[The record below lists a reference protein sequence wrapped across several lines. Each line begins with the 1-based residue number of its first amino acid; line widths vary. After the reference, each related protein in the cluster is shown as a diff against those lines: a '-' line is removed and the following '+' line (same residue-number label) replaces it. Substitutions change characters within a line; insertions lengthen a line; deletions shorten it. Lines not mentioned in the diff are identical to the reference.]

1 MSGLLTEI
9 FDIKVGLSK
18 SIITPTKPV
27 FLAGLG
33 HNRVSKGVHDDL
45 YVRTVV
51 ISNCNKVVAI
61 VGVDSIGL
69 MYNYVKKIQKE
80 AKEKYG
86 VKVIVGSS
94 HCHSTPD
101 TIGLWGPNQ
110 TTSGVDKEYLDF
122 LSNKILDSIDIALKN
137 ATNAEILVGH
147 SKLPFGV
154 AKNTR
159 DPGIIDE
166 EISYML
172 FKDASSKRGLG
183 FLINFGLHPEV
194 LWSDNLL
201 LTADYVYYLL
211 KYLEENMGGIGVFLN
226 GSLGGMVTP
235 DVKAHTF
242 EEAERIGTTLAKSI
256 LDSIRTSRVEY
267 EISGDVKVLCKKILF
282 PVSNENFIQAAKFKI
297 IDREFLGETYLESEI
312 CHITISSAVQIVT
325 LPGEPLP
332 KVGLKAKSLLKSPY
346 KFLIGLG
353 NDEVGYIIDKE
364 DWTVEKYEESM
375 SLGPLTSDIVL
386 TNIKALLDLC

>member
-1 MSGLLTEI
+1 MLAEI
-9 FDIKVGLSK
+9 FGIRVGLSK

-33 HNRVSKGVHDDL
+33 YNRMSKGVHDDL
-45 YVRTVV
+45 YVRTAV
-51 ISNCNKVVAI
+51 ISNCNKAVAI

-69 MYNYVKKIQKE
+69 MYNYVKRIQKE

-122 LSNKILDSIDIALKN
+122 LSNKILDSIGIALKN
-137 ATNAEILVGH
+137 VTDAEILVGR
-147 SKLPFGV
+147 SKLPLGV

-159 DPGIIDE
+159 DPSVIDE
-166 EISYML
+166 EIAYML
-172 FKDASSKRGLG
+172 FKDASDKKELG
-183 FLINFGLHPEV
+183 FLVNFGLHPEV
-194 LWSDNLL
+194 LWNDNLL
-201 LTADYVYYLL
+201 ITADYVYYLL
-211 KYLEENMGGIGVFLN
+211 KYLEENIDGIGVFLN

-235 DVKAHTF
+235 DVKTHTF
-242 EEAERIGTTLAKSI
+242 EEAERVGITLAKSI

-267 EISGDVKVLCKKILF
+267 EISGDIKVLCKKILL
-282 PVSNENFIQAAKFKI
+282 PVSNENFIRAAKFKI
-297 IDREFLGETYLESEI
+297 ISREFLDETYLESEL
-312 CHITISSAVQIVT
+312 CCVAISSAVQIVT

-332 KVGLKAKSLLKSPY
+332 KVGLKVKSLLRSPY
-346 KFLIGLG
+346 KLLIGLG
-353 NDEVGYIIDKE
+353 NDEIGYIIDKE
-364 DWTVEKYEESM
+364 DWNAEKYEESM
-375 SLGPLTSDIVL
+375 SLGPLTASIVL
-386 TNIKALLDLC
+386 TNIKALLGLC

>member
-1 MSGLLTEI
+1 MLAEI
-9 FDIKVGLSK
+9 FGIRVGLSK

-33 HNRVSKGVHDDL
+33 YNRMSKGVHDDL
-45 YVRTVV
+45 YVRTAV
-51 ISNCNKVVAI
+51 ISNCNKAVAI

-69 MYNYVKKIQKE
+69 MYNYVKRIQKE

-122 LSNKILDSIDIALKN
+122 LSNKILDSIGIALKN
-137 ATNAEILVGH
+137 VTDAEILVGR
-147 SKLPFGV
+147 SKLPLGV

-159 DPGIIDE
+159 DPNVIDE

-172 FKDASSKRGLG
+172 FKDASDKKELG
-183 FLINFGLHPEV
+183 FLVNFGLHPEV
-194 LWSDNLL
+194 LWNDNLL
-201 LTADYVYYLL
+201 ITADYVYYLL
-211 KYLEENMGGIGVFLN
+211 KYLEENIDGIGVFLN

-235 DVKAHTF
+235 DVKTHTF
-242 EEAERIGTTLAKSI
+242 EEAERVGITLAKSI

-267 EISGDVKVLCKKILF
+267 EISGDIKVLCKKILL
-282 PVSNENFIQAAKFKI
+282 PVSNENFIRAAKFKI
-297 IDREFLGETYLESEI
+297 ISREFLDETYLESEL
-312 CHITISSAVQIVT
+312 CCVAISSAVQIVT

-332 KVGLKAKSLLKSPY
+332 KVGLKVKSLLRSPY
-346 KFLIGLG
+346 KLLIGLG
-353 NDEVGYIIDKE
+353 NDEIGYIIDKE
-364 DWTVEKYEESM
+364 DWNAEKYEESM
-375 SLGPLTSDIVL
+375 SLGPLTVSIVL
-386 TNIKALLDLC
+386 TNIKALIGLC

>member
-1 MSGLLTEI
+1 MLAEI
-9 FDIKVGLSK
+9 FGIRVGLSK

-33 HNRVSKGVHDDL
+33 YNRMSKGVHDDL
-45 YVRTVV
+45 YVRTAV
-51 ISNCNKVVAI
+51 ISNCNKAVAI

-69 MYNYVKKIQKE
+69 MYNYVKRIQKE

-86 VKVIVGSS
+86 VKVIVGPS

-122 LSNKILDSIDIALKN
+122 LSNKILDSIGIALKN
-137 ATNAEILVGH
+137 VTDAEILVGR
-147 SKLPFGV
+147 SKLPLGV

-159 DPGIIDE
+159 DPNVIDE

-172 FKDASSKRGLG
+172 FKDASDKKELG
-183 FLINFGLHPEV
+183 FLVNFGLHPEV
-194 LWSDNLL
+194 LWNDNMLI
-201 LTADYVYYLL
+201 TADYVYYLL
-211 KYLEENMGGIGVFLN
+211 KYLEENIGGIGVFLN

-235 DVKAHTF
+235 DVKTHTF
-242 EEAERIGTTLAKSI
+242 EEAERIGITLAKSI

-267 EISGDVKVLCKKILF
+267 EISGDIKVLCKKILF
-282 PVSNENFIQAAKFKI
+282 PVSNENFIRAAKFKI
-297 IDREFLGETYLESEI
+297 ISREFLDETYLESEL
-312 CHITISSAVQIVT
+312 CCVAISSAVQIVT

-332 KVGLKAKSLLKSPY
+332 KVGLKVKSLLRSPY

-353 NDEVGYIIDKE
+353 NDEIGYIIDKE
-364 DWTVEKYEESM
+364 DWNAEKYEESM
-375 SLGPLTSDIVL
+375 SLGPLTASIVL
-386 TNIKALLDLC
+386 TNIKALIGLC

>member
-1 MSGLLTEI
+1 MLAEI
-9 FDIKVGLSK
+9 FGIRVGLSK

-33 HNRVSKGVHDDL
+33 YNRMSKGVHDDL
-45 YVRTVV
+45 YVRTAV
-51 ISNCNKVVAI
+51 ISNCNKAVAI

-69 MYNYVKKIQKE
+69 MYNYVKRIQKE

-122 LSNKILDSIDIALKN
+122 LSNKILDSIGIALKN
-137 ATNAEILVGH
+137 VTDAEILVGR
-147 SKLPFGV
+147 SKLPLGV

-159 DPGIIDE
+159 DPSVIDE
-166 EISYML
+166 EIAYML
-172 FKDASSKRGLG
+172 FKDASDKKELG
-183 FLINFGLHPEV
+183 FLVNFGLHPEV
-194 LWSDNLL
+194 LWNDNLL
-201 LTADYVYYLL
+201 ITADYVYYLL
-211 KYLEENMGGIGVFLN
+211 KYLEENIGGIGVFLN

-235 DVKAHTF
+235 DVKTHTY
-242 EEAERIGTTLAKSI
+242 EEAERVGNTLAKSI

-267 EISGDVKVLCKKILF
+267 EISGDIKVLCKKILL
-282 PVSNENFIQAAKFKI
+282 PVSNENFIRAAKFKI
-297 IDREFLGETYLESEI
+297 ISREFLDETYLESEL
-312 CHITISSAVQIVT
+312 CCVAISSAVQIVT

-332 KVGLKAKSLLKSPY
+332 KVGLKVKSLLRSPY
-346 KFLIGLG
+346 KLLIGLG
-353 NDEVGYIIDKE
+353 NDEIGYIIDKE
-364 DWTVEKYEESM
+364 DWNAEKYEESM
-375 SLGPLTSDIVL
+375 SLGPLTASIVL
-386 TNIKALLDLC
+386 TNIKALLGLC

>member
-1 MSGLLTEI
+1 MLAEI
-9 FDIKVGLSK
+9 FGIRVGLSK

-33 HNRVSKGVHDDL
+33 YNRMSKGVHDDL
-45 YVRTVV
+45 YVRTAV
-51 ISNCNKVVAI
+51 ISNCNKAVAI
-61 VGVDSIGL
+61 VGIDSIGL
-69 MYNYVKKIQKE
+69 MYNYVKRIQKE

-122 LSNKILDSIDIALKN
+122 LSNKILDSIGIALKN
-137 ATNAEILVGH
+137 VTDAEILVGR
-147 SKLPFGV
+147 SKLPLGV

-159 DPGIIDE
+159 DPSVIDE
-166 EISYML
+166 EIAYML
-172 FKDASSKRGLG
+172 FKDASDKKELG
-183 FLINFGLHPEV
+183 FLVNFGLHPEV
-194 LWSDNLL
+194 LWNDNLL
-201 LTADYVYYLL
+201 ITADYVYYLL
-211 KYLEENMGGIGVFLN
+211 KYLEENIDGIGVFLN

-235 DVKAHTF
+235 DVKTHTY
-242 EEAERIGTTLAKSI
+242 EEAERVGNTLAKSI

-267 EISGDVKVLCKKILF
+267 EISGDIKVLCKKILL
-282 PVSNENFIQAAKFKI
+282 PVSNENFIRAAKFKI
-297 IDREFLGETYLESEI
+297 ISREFLDETYLESEL
-312 CHITISSAVQIVT
+312 CCVAISSAVQIVT

-332 KVGLKAKSLLKSPY
+332 KVGLKVKSLLRSPY

-353 NDEVGYIIDKE
+353 NDEIGYIIDKE
-364 DWTVEKYEESM
+364 DWNAEKYEESM
-375 SLGPLTSDIVL
+375 SLGPLTASIVL
-386 TNIKALLDLC
+386 TNIKALLGLC

>member
-1 MSGLLTEI
+1 MLAEI
-9 FDIKVGLSK
+9 FGIRVGLSK

-33 HNRVSKGVHDDL
+33 YNRMSKGVHDDL
-45 YVRTVV
+45 YVRTAV
-51 ISNCNKVVAI
+51 ISNCNKAVAI

-69 MYNYVKKIQKE
+69 MYNYVKRIQKE

-122 LSNKILDSIDIALKN
+122 LSNKILDSIGIALKN
-137 ATNAEILVGH
+137 VTDAEILVGR
-147 SKLPFGV
+147 SKLPLGV

-159 DPGIIDE
+159 DPSVIDE
-166 EISYML
+166 EIAYML
-172 FKDASSKRGLG
+172 FKDASDKKELG
-183 FLINFGLHPEV
+183 FLVNFGLHPEV
-194 LWSDNLL
+194 LWNDNLL
-201 LTADYVYYLL
+201 ITADYVYYLL
-211 KYLEENMGGIGVFLN
+211 KYLEENIDGIGVFLN

-235 DVKAHTF
+235 DVKTHTY
-242 EEAERIGTTLAKSI
+242 EEAERVGITLAKSI

-267 EISGDVKVLCKKILF
+267 EISGDIKVLCKKILL
-282 PVSNENFIQAAKFKI
+282 PVSNENFIRAAKFKI
-297 IDREFLGETYLESEI
+297 ISREFLDETYLESEL
-312 CHITISSAVQIVT
+312 CCVAISSAVQIVT

-332 KVGLKAKSLLKSPY
+332 KVGLKVKSLLRSPY

-353 NDEVGYIIDKE
+353 NDEIGYIIDKE
-364 DWTVEKYEESM
+364 DWNAEKYEESM
-375 SLGPLTSDIVL
+375 SLGPLTASIVL
-386 TNIKALLDLC
+386 TNIKALLGLC

>member
-1 MSGLLTEI
+1 MLAEI
-9 FDIKVGLSK
+9 FGIRVGLSK

-33 HNRVSKGVHDDL
+33 YNRMSKGVHDDL
-45 YVRTVV
+45 YVRTAV
-51 ISNCNKVVAI
+51 ISNCNKAVAI

-69 MYNYVKKIQKE
+69 MYNYVKRIQKE

-122 LSNKILDSIDIALKN
+122 LSNKILDSIGIALKN
-137 ATNAEILVGH
+137 VTDAEILVGR
-147 SKLPFGV
+147 SKLPLGV

-159 DPGIIDE
+159 DPNVIDE

-172 FKDASSKRGLG
+172 FKDASDKRELG
-183 FLINFGLHPEV
+183 FLVNFGLHPEV
-194 LWSDNLL
+194 LWNDNMLI
-201 LTADYVYYLL
+201 TADYVYYLL
-211 KYLEENMGGIGVFLN
+211 KYLEENIGGIGVFLN

-235 DVKAHTF
+235 DVKTHTF
-242 EEAERIGTTLAKSI
+242 EEAERIGITLAKSI

-267 EISGDVKVLCKKILF
+267 EISGDIKVLCKKILL
-282 PVSNENFIQAAKFKI
+282 PVSNENFIRVAKFKI
-297 IDREFLGETYLESEI
+297 ISREFLDETYLESEL
-312 CHITISSAVQIVT
+312 CCVAISSAVQIVT

-332 KVGLKAKSLLKSPY
+332 KVGLKVKSLLRSPY

-353 NDEVGYIIDKE
+353 NDEIGYIVDKE
-364 DWTVEKYEESM
+364 DWNAEKYEESM
-375 SLGPLTSDIVL
+375 SLGPLTASIVL
-386 TNIKALLDLC
+386 TNIKALLGLC